1 MPRVPEGQ
9 QQVRDAALPGVR
21 VSAAGTPQSYGA
33 EVGQTVMR
41 AGQQLFTQELEAAD
55 RTAVMEADTAASK
68 LQLHILGNVQKR
80 RGKDAADSQ
89 DYADA
94 EFANVEEQL
103 SGTLS
108 NHRQK
113 AMFQSVMRQ
122 RREGLSRSAMSHAA
136 QELERYED
144 QTYKDSIEQAVNAS
158 RMNADSPLQVGFE
171 KDRLGQVVELRA
183 QRLGMNHEMQQAEL
197 TQQYSRINTAVIEGL
212 LTKGDDQRA
221 RAYYAKMKEGEEKD
235 RLHVDDQTGEI
246 TKISKLMQ
254 FTAKDRE
261 TVEKALDE
269 GSTRG
274 FARRTVNML
283 VAEGIATAEERQA
296 RMAKLN
302 ELADSGRI
310 DDKTFDAAKQ
320 RLEHEFHT
328 YDQFQTQAATE
339 RFKGALAQ
347 VDQQWKAR
355 PNVPAREMIPAP
367 DYAKLSI
374 GERDTLDKYVNNLR
388 DPGKVVT
395 DLDTWVNMN
404 AMKDADLA
412 KMTPAQIMAV
422 STKLDEGDR
431 DRLLTRWN
439 GVLNQT
445 AGKKDAKFEKLLSN
459 QQVLTNAMELSG
471 FFDMEK
477 PKTQWSTEHK
487 RLWNKV
493 ENKTA
498 EALAQ
503 IPEGAPLKVIQDT
516 VQGVVDKEIG
526 IKFKVDPGFFSRNKD
541 VPAALIDE
549 QKDVRSITVP
559 MKEIPATEQD
569 AIKGLLRTAN
579 KPISSQKIERIYA
592 LKRMNQ
598 AGKLSKQ
605 EMMDRTKSIIEE

>member
-21 VSAAGTPQSYGA
+21 VSAAGSPQSYGA
-33 EVGQTVMR
+33 EVGQTVAR

-68 LQLHILGNVQKR
+68 LQLQILGKIQQR
-80 RGKDAADSQ
+80 RGKDAATSQ
-89 DYADA
+89 DDADT
-94 EFANVEEQL
+94 EFATVEDQL

-113 AMFQSVMRQ
+113 AMFQSVMRG
-122 RREGLSRSAMSHAA
+122 RRESLSRSAMAHAS
-136 QELERYED
+136 QELDRYEE
-144 QTYKDSIEQAVNAS
+144 QTYKDSNDQAVDSARLNAE
-158 RMNADSPLQVGFE
+158 SPLQVGLE
-171 KDRLGQVVELRA
+171 KDLLKQRVELRS
-183 QRLGMNHEMQQAEL
+183 QRLGFDRDMQRHEL
-197 TQQYSRINTAVIEGL
+197 TQHYSRINAAVIEGL
-212 LTKGDDQRA
+212 LTKGQDQRA
-221 RAYYAKMKEGEEKD
+221 RAYYQQMTKGETSD
-235 RLHVDDQTGEI
+235 QQQVDAQTGDV
-246 TKISKLMQ
+246 TTTPRQLQ

-261 TVEKALDE
+261 SVEKSLEE

-274 FARRTVNML
+274 FARRTVNAL

-302 ELADSGRI
+302 EMADSGRI

-328 YDQFQTQAATE
+328 YDQFQTQAANE

-367 DYAKLSI
+367 DYAALSV
-374 GERDTLDKYVNNLR
+374 GERHTLDQYVKNLR

-395 DLDTWVNMN
+395 DLDTWVNLN
-404 AMKDADLA
+404 AKSDADLA
-412 KMTPAQIMAV
+412 KMTPAEMV
-422 STKLDEGDR
+422 SVSNKLDEGDR

-439 GVLNQT
+439 GVRNQKD
-445 AGKKDAKFEKLLSN
+445 GKKDAKFEKLLSN

-477 PKTQWSTEHK
+477 PKTQWPTEHK

-503 IPEGAPLKVIQDT
+503 IPDGAPLKVIQDT

-526 IKFKVDPGFFSRNKD
+526 IKFKVDPGFFSRNKE

-569 AIKGLLRTAN
+569 TIKGLLRMAN

-605 EMMDRTKSIIEE
+605 EMIDRTKSIIEE